1 MGNYLI
7 YGLTFT
13 MRERLIKMTKYE
25 MQYEIFK
32 MMKDL
37 YPSGQLDDVD
47 AYVRKLWNKDESTL
61 LNLYNS
67 WKAITNE

>member
-7 YGLTFT
+7 YGLIFT
-13 MRERLIKMTKYE
+13 MLERLTNMTKYE

>member
-1 MGNYLI
+1 
-7 YGLTFT
+7 

>member
-13 MRERLIKMTKYE
+13 MRERLTIMSKYE